1 MKLEDYGVFIKLV
14 EEEYVEDTLN
24 GNLHFSSLKSFTE
37 LEEKQAG
44 GIADKNEGVMNISIP
59 MANAFIRLR
68 SGNRENKIMPLH
80 DIKARINFSITE
92 EQKKSTGICCFMY
105 LPLSKFDCK
114 REENIIRASFG
125 KKLRE
130 HILNFLNS
138 TEDEKEKKCEIMMVD
153 SVDLIELLANNKLA
167 YGSVYYYDNYNFDK
181 TIDFINAKN
190 FSPVFC
196 TSSIFSNQSE
206 FRVVTKLPDGKESV
220 NLSIGHLNSG
230 VILDRDRLEDYEI
243 VFGSVVDNRN

>member
-1 MKLEDYGVFIKLV
+1 MELEDYGVFIKLV

-68 SGNRENKIMPLH
+68 SGNRENEIMPLH

-105 LPLSKFDCK
+105 LPISKFDCK
-114 REENIIRASFG
+114 KEGNIGIASFG
-125 KKLRE
+125 SKLRE
-130 HILNFLNS
+130 QILSFLNN
-138 TEDEKEKKCEIMMVD
+138 TEDEKEKKCEILMVD
-153 SVDLIELLANNKLA
+153 STDLIELLKNNKLA
-167 YGSVYYYDNYNFDK
+167 YGTVYYYDNFNPDK
-181 TIDFINAKN
+181 TIDFVNTKN

-196 TSSIFSNQSE
+196 KSNIFSNQSE
-206 FRVVTKLPDGKESV
+206 FRVVTKLPQGKEGV
-220 NLSIGHLNSG
+220 NLSIGRLNSG
-230 VILDRDRLEDYEI
+230 VILDRNRLKDYAI
-243 VFGSVVDNRN
+243 GFRYVVDNTD

>member
-1 MKLEDYGVFIKLV
+1 MELEDYGVFIKLV
-14 EEEYVEDTLN
+14 EEEYVEDILN
-24 GNLHFSSLKSFTE
+24 GNLHFSSLKSFSE

-44 GIADKNEGVMNISIP
+44 GIADKNEGVMNVSIP

-68 SGNRENKIMPLH
+68 SGNRENEIMPLH

-114 REENIIRASFG
+114 KEENIIKASFG

-138 TEDEKEKKCEIMMVD
+138 TEDEKGKKCEIMMVD
-153 SVDLIELLANNKLA
+153 SVDLIELLTNNKLA
-167 YGSVYYYDNYNFDK
+167 YGPVYYYDNYNFDK
-181 TIDFINAKN
+181 TIDFINTTFFMY
-190 FSPVFC
+190 FSGKVPLTVAGTSPAVVSSGLGITVKLSAESGPSFEQDVMNSTEAADNKRRFFFC
-196 TSSIFSNQSE
+196 IT
-206 FRVVTKLPDGKESV
+206 L
-220 NLSIGHLNSG
+220 
-230 VILDRDRLEDYEI
+230 
-243 VFGSVVDNRN
+243 